1 MIRRVL
7 IANRG
12 EIAVRVIRA
21 CKDLDIKTV
30 AVYSEADKK
39 SMHVELADTAVCIG
53 PPPGKRSYLDMPSVV
68 AAALGTHADAIH
80 PGYGFLAENADFAAL
95 CAAQGITFI
104 GPTPDA
110 IRSVGDKI
118 IARETVAKAGVPVVG
133 GTKDAISDPKEAA
146 EIAAQIGMPVL
157 LKARGGGGG
166 RGMRVVQNMDEVAT
180 AFLDASREAEAAF
193 GDGGMYMERYLDA
206 VKHVEIQVLADS
218 HGTFV
223 ALGERDCSTQRR
235 HQKLIEEAP
244 SPGLDP
250 SVREQMCKAAIDAA
264 RSVAYLG
271 AGTVEFLY
279 NPKTR
284 EFFFIEMN
292 ARIQVEHP
300 VTEMVTGVD
309 IVKEQLVV
317 ASGGKLSIS
326 GNVPLHGHAIE
337 CRINAEDPSKNFFP
351 SPGVVTRYVAPSGPG
366 VRVDSHCYEGYTFPP
381 NYDSLLAK
389 LIVHGKDREESR
401 TRMLRALS
409 DYVIEGI
416 KTTIPF
422 HQAMLE
428 HPEFRAGNVT
438 TQFVGTQVI
447 M

>member
-7 IANRG
+7 VANRG
-12 EIAVRVIRA
+12 EIAVRVMRA
-21 CKDLDIKTV
+21 CRDMGIETV
-30 AVYSEADKK
+30 AVYSEADRE
-39 SMHVELADTAVCIG
+39 SMHVEQADTAVCIG
-53 PPPGKRSYLDMPSVV
+53 PPPGRRSYLDMSSVV
-68 AAALGTHADAIH
+68 AAALGTGADAIH
-80 PGYGFLAENADFAAL
+80 PGYGFLAENAEFAAL
-95 CAAQGITFI
+95 CAAQGVIFV
-104 GPTPDA
+104 GPSPHA
-110 IRSVGDKI
+110 IHAVGDKI
-118 IARETVAKAGVPVVG
+118 IARDTVAKAGVPVVG
-133 GTKDAISDPKEAA
+133 GTKDAISDPAEAA
-146 EIAAQIGMPVL
+146 ELARSIGMPVL

-166 RGMRVVQNMDEVAT
+166 RGMRVVDDAAGVAS

-206 VKHVEIQVLADS
+206 VKHVEIQILADG
-218 HGTFV
+218 HGTCV

-250 SVREQMCKAAIDAA
+250 AIRAQMCEAAVNAA
-264 RSVAYLG
+264 RSVDYVG

-279 NPKTR
+279 DPKTR

-300 VTEMVTGVD
+300 VTEMVTGID
-309 IVKEQLVV
+309 IVKEQLTV

-326 GNVPLHGHAIE
+326 GNVRLDGHAIE
-337 CRINAEDPSKNFFP
+337 CRINAEDPSQNFLP
-351 SPGVVTRYVAPSGPG
+351 SPGLITRYVPPAGPG
-366 VRVDSHCYEGYTFPP
+366 VRVDSHAYEGYLFPP

-401 TRMLRALS
+401 TRMQRALS
-409 DYVIEGI
+409 EYVIEGI

-422 HQAMLE
+422 HIAMMD
-428 HPEFRAGNVT
+428 HPEFRAGNIT
-438 TQFVGTQVI
+438 TQFVGKQVSV
-447 M
+447 